1 MSSNLTTTAPKA
13 TQLAAPAFT
22 REQETMIRQ
31 AFLNGASDQEAMV
44 LLQVALRLG
53 LDPFR
58 RQIHFV
64 KRPTKVGDKY
74 VDRWSFQVSI
84 QGHRAI
90 AERNPN
96 FAGVDE
102 PKWEIETYTDKQG
115 KTQKHP
121 VSCTV
126 TAWRSDRPRP
136 AVYTARYDEF
146 VQLRDGNPTKMWAE
160 KPFLMLEK
168 CAEANALAKLFPEQQ
183 EESEI
188 AKLIADAQIVQA
200 EFAADETAEPAA
212 PQLPGQSEIAK
223 EHLAAILGSE
233 SVEQLEAVGNRLA
246 ALEIGEGD
254 ARYLRDHYKQR
265 LKALGAA

>member
-1 MSSNLTTTAPKA
+1 MTRKA
-13 TQLAAPAFT
+13 KQLCQCA
-22 REQETMIRQ
+22 
-31 AFLNGASDQEAMV
+31 
-44 LLQVALRLG
+44 ALRNKGVCNWCIDRWIARKSKEIRMHYLKHFADAARALG
-53 LDPFR
+53 VSVSHFR
-58 RQIHFV
+58 RHV
-64 KRPTKVGDKY
+64 L
-74 VDRWSFQVSI
+74 
-84 QGHRAI
+84 RAI